1 MQKRI
6 WELDALR
13 GIAIIAMVAV
23 HFVYDFS
30 SVFPFSDSLWFYTLK
45 QWGGYIFVV
54 LCGICATLGSHPVK
68 RGILVFLCG
77 MVCTAVTVGMYLLG
91 MAGKSICIW
100 FGALHCLGA
109 CMMLWPLFRNM
120 TNQLL
125 AVCGITAIVI
135 GWIFEH
141 HIQAPFPWLVVLGIT
156 FPGFATSDYF
166 PLVFNLGVFLMGAVA
181 GRRLYSAGQSLLPR
195 LHLSAPLRF
204 LCGCG
209 RHSLWIYLLHQPVIS
224 IIGAIV

>member
-13 GIAIIAMVAV
+13 GIAILMMVAV

-30 SVFPFSDSLWFYTLK
+30 DIFPFADSNWFYILK

-54 LCGICATLGSHPVK
+54 LSGICATLGSRPVK
-68 RGILVFLCG
+68 RGLTVFLCG
-77 MVCTAVTVGMYLLG
+77 MFCTAVTVGMYLLG

-120 TNQLL
+120 SNLLL
-125 AVCGITAIVI
+125 AVCGITAIAV
-135 GWIFEH
+135 GWVCEQ
-141 HIQAPFPWLVVLGIT
+141 HIKVMFPWLVPLGIT
-156 FPGFATSDYF
+156 YPGFATADYF
-166 PLVFNLGVFLMGAVA
+166 PLISNFGVFLLGSMA
-181 GRRLYSAGQSLLPR
+181 GRLLYPRKQSLWSHTALP
-195 LHLSAPLRF
+195 APMRF
-204 LCGCG
+204 LCACG

-224 IIGAIV
+224 IIGAFV

>member
-13 GIAIIAMVAV
+13 GIAILTMVAV

-30 SVFPFSDSLWFYTLK
+30 SAFAFADSMWFYLLK
-45 QWGGYIFVV
+45 QWGGYVFVV
-54 LCGICATLGSHPVK
+54 LCGICVTLGAHPVK
-68 RGILVFLCG
+68 RGAVVFLCG
-77 MVCTAVTVGMYLLG
+77 MLCTAVTVGMYRLG
-91 MAGKSICIW
+91 FAGISICIW

-109 CMMLWPLFRNM
+109 CMLLWPLFRKM
-120 TNQLL
+120 PGWLVAML
-125 AVCGITAIVI
+125 GIAGIAI
-135 GWIFEH
+135 GWFFD
-141 HIQAPFPWLVVLGIT
+141 QYVKVSFPWLVPLGIT

-166 PLVFNLGVFLMGAVA
+166 PLFPNLGVFLLGAAA
-181 GRRLYSAGQSLLPR
+181 GYLLYPSKQSLLPR
-195 LHLSAPLRF
+195 VTPGALLRF
-204 LCGCG
+204 LCACG